1 MRPPV
6 DTDPRNTVRPPT
18 VGGEPCK
25 KYDKTVLFRSI
36 GPYQKN
42 PIDDLYPK
50 KIGMNPIDDLS
61 KKIGMNPM
69 DDLYPVPPTLAEQL
83 EMVDEAGHGEVNVER
98 KV

>member
-1 MRPPV
+1 
-6 DTDPRNTVRPPT
+6 
-18 VGGEPCK
+18 
-25 KYDKTVLFRSI
+25 
-36 GPYQKN
+36 
-42 PIDDLYPK
+42 
-50 KIGMNPIDDLS
+50 MNPIDDLS